1 MRTKPI
7 VGKVAMTR
15 FAFAMLFLLM
25 GVQGQAAMPANEQK
39 VEEEI
44 DMRMTSP
51 IAGVNFRMIETN
63 GISMRIAEA
72 GSGGPLVLLVH
83 GWPESW
89 YSWRHQI
96 VALATAG
103 YRVVAPDMRGYGSTT
118 APASVED
125 YDIVTIAADLIGLL
139 DALGEEKAVM
149 VGHDW
154 GAIVAWQTVL
164 FHPNRFSAL
173 VAMSVPYGGRPERS
187 PMVEW
192 REAYGD
198 NFYYIL
204 YHNEPG
210 GVAEA
215 EYDADPRGLLSRLYL
230 SPDSEREP
238 REITDPKA
246 AAGGWIGRL
255 GAAKGLPDW
264 LKEEDLDYVVDEF
277 KHAGFRGGIN
287 YYRNFQRNWELTESI
302 GRDTIKIPTLFLAG
316 SEDMV
321 IGHASQERLEGAMS
335 RIAKDLRG
343 VILLPGIGHW
353 VQQEAPGATNEALL
367 EFLKGL

>member
-72 GSGGPLVLLVH
+72 GSDGPLVLRVH

-139 DALGEEKAVM
+139 DTLGEEKAVM

-173 VAMSVPYGGRPERS
+173 VAMSVPYGGRP
-187 PMVEW
+187 
-192 REAYGD
+192 
-198 NFYYIL
+198 
-204 YHNEPG
+204 
-210 GVAEA
+210 
-215 EYDADPRGLLSRLYL
+215 
-230 SPDSEREP
+230 
-238 REITDPKA
+238 
-246 AAGGWIGRL
+246 
-255 GAAKGLPDW
+255 
-264 LKEEDLDYVVDEF
+264 
-277 KHAGFRGGIN
+277 
-287 YYRNFQRNWELTESI
+287 
-302 GRDTIKIPTLFLAG
+302 
-316 SEDMV
+316 
-321 IGHASQERLEGAMS
+321 
-335 RIAKDLRG
+335 
-343 VILLPGIGHW
+343 
-353 VQQEAPGATNEALL
+353 
-367 EFLKGL
+367 